1 MVTLYG
7 TTNGFGWHMDE
18 IVGAQIVSMPNAV
31 PTQMAE
37 GTFRA
42 SAIWLAG
49 AFAGIVLVANA
60 SIVIGTRVQS

>member
-7 TTNGFGWHMDE
+7 TSHGFGWHMDE
-18 IVGAQIVSMPNAV
+18 IVGAQIVSMPKAV
-31 PTQMAE
+31 PMQMAE
-37 GTFRA
+37 RTFHTF
-42 SAIWLAG
+42 AIWLAG